1 MMTPRQRLVAFVFLG
16 TIPLQIILKYFFPD
30 MNYFVRPMWVI
41 LIGFAVIFFGS
52 KGGFAKNKTYFEPA
66 TPLIG
71 KFGIAMLLSL
81 GVVHIIFH

>member
-1 MMTPRQRLVAFVFLG
+1 
-16 TIPLQIILKYFFPD
+16 

-71 KFGIAMLLSL
+71 KLGIAMLLSL